1 MEILVILVAGLLIL
15 GPKRL
20 PDAARQVG
28 KAVAELRRMSS
39 GLQAEMRDAF
49 ETTTSVDPEP
59 APPAAV
65 VPPPLP
71 PAPATPADAELHIA
85 DSDGADDADDPLEP
99 GRDDP
104 SRN

>member
-1 MEILVILVAGLLIL
+1 MGSVGPMEILVILVAGLLIL

-49 ETTTSVDPEP
+49 DTTTLSADPEP

-71 PAPATPADAELHIA
+71 PAPATPADAELHV
-85 DSDGADDADDPLEP
+85 DDEP
-99 GRDDP
+99 TEAVHDDP